1 MVVIGERE
9 RANLVVQTARFFS
22 LRPTKRRVSAHARLR
37 DALFF
42 TGNCTFLNF
51 THAQNVI
58 VFILKIA
65 SRHGKSILHWAQMA
79 NCMNLSY
86 PELLRSR
93 DICYVFRFWKNCLAL
108 HCLIS
113 ADRWCW
119 IATQGVAMYGP
130 RRMLAEL
137 EQLTLLHLILENHGI
152 YLLTWNPNKAGDS
165 VWSSY
170 KHSNDL
176 QGSAINGLHPSSHAP
191 CRNPA
196 LRHP

>member
-79 NCMNLSY
+79 NCLTLSH
-86 PELLRSR
+86 S
-93 DICYVFRFWKNCLAL
+93 VAG
-108 HCLIS
+108 IS
-113 ADRWCW
+113 ALFCVSERTVWPNFDR
-119 IATQGVAMYGP
+119 QV
-130 RRMLAEL
+130 MLNRN
-137 EQLTLLHLILENHGI
+137 TG
-152 YLLTWNPNKAGDS
+152 
-165 VWSSY
+165 SSY
-170 KHSNDL
+170 VWAKEDACRTWATDIAASNTRKSWYISTYMKSKQSWRFCL
-176 QGSAINGLHPSSHAP
+176 ELV
-191 CRNPA
+191 
-196 LRHP
+196 